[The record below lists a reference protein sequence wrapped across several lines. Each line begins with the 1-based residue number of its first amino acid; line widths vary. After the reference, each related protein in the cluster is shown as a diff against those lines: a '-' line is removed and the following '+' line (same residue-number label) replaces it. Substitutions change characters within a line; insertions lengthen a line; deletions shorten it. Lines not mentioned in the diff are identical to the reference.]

1 MGTIALFDPWGS
13 SLCTCP
19 TKYSFSVY
27 TGCPHSCLYCY
38 ISSYIPNPFQV
49 RVKKDPIRKARRDLV
64 KIDPAFHISIANSSD
79 PYPPIERRL
88 KLTREALRIFL
99 AQGFKVQ
106 LITKSDLVTRDLDII
121 RRGNCSVSVTITTLD
136 DKLASIM
143 EPYAPPPKRRLDAL
157 RLLSSHGVPCTVR
170 IDPIIPFLNDEGFE
184 DLVSA
189 VVEAG
194 AKHVV
199 SSTYKARMDSFKRLS
214 EAFPNI
220 SEKLRD
226 LYWVKGEVVG
236 RCRYLPK
243 RLRIDIL
250 KRLKRLVEEKGV
262 TFATCRE
269 GLSELN
275 SGETCDG
282 SHLIPIRREIKRL
295 TEF

>member
-1 MGTIALFDPWGS
+1 MGIITLFDPWGS
-13 SLCTCP
+13 PLCTCP

-38 ISSYIPNPFQV
+38 ISSYIPDPFKI
-49 RVKKDPIRKARRDLV
+49 RVKKNPIRKAMRDLV

-79 PYPPIERRL
+79 PYPPMERRL

-106 LITKSDLVTRDLDII
+106 LITKSDLVIRDLDII
-121 RRGNCSVSVTITTLD
+121 QRGNCLVSLTITTLD
-136 DKLASIM
+136 DKLASVM
-143 EPYAPPPKRRLDAL
+143 EPYAPPPRRRLEAL

-170 IDPIIPFLNDEGFE
+170 IDPIIPFLNDEGF
-184 DLVSA
+184 DNLVSA

-199 SSTYKARMDSFKRLS
+199 SSTYKAKMDSFKRLS

-243 RLRIDIL
+243 ALRIDIL
-250 KRLKRLVEEKGV
+250 KHLKELVEERGI
-262 TFATCRE
+262 TFS
-269 GLSELN
+269 LS
-275 SGETCDG
+275 
-282 SHLIPIRREIKRL
+282 LIHI
-295 TEF
+295 

>member
-1 MGTIALFDPWGS
+1 MRT
-13 SLCTCP
+13 
-19 TKYSFSVY
+19 
-27 TGCPHSCLYCY
+27 
-38 ISSYIPNPFQV
+38 
-49 RVKKDPIRKARRDLV
+49 LV

-106 LITKSDLVTRDLDII
+106 LITKSDLVSRDLDII
-121 RRGNCSVSVTITTLD
+121 RRGNCSVSITITTLD
-136 DKLASIM
+136 DKLTSVM
-143 EPYAPPPKRRLDAL
+143 EPYAPPPKRRLEAL
-157 RLLSSHGVPCTVR
+157 QFLSSHGVPCTVR

-189 VVEAG
+189 VVNAG
-194 AKHVV
+194 AKHIV
-199 SSTYKARMDSFKRLS
+199 SSTYKAKMDSFKRLS

-220 SEKLRD
+220 SEKLRE
-226 LYWVKGEVVG
+226 LYWVKGESVG

-243 RLRIDIL
+243 VLRVDML
-250 KRLKRLVEEKGV
+250 KCLKELVEERGV
-262 TFATCRE
+262 AFATCRE
-269 GLSELN
+269 GLRELN

-282 SHLIPIRREIKRL
+282 SHLIPIRREVKRL